1 MVWWPVKMSW
11 RCNEEMEAGIARR
24 EVLLP
29 HVNLADWS
37 KFCQKYSLKA
47 TKISADDF
55 KLDCL
60 PTGWKVTK
68 CEKDVR
74 KTHWLDDNG
83 RVVMTTFVKHLG
95 YANNWTII
103 GSEAECDVCF
113 PRQLPRGRLHV
124 VDIPKRRPTP
134 YWLFARV
141 HNLEVGS
148 REAGA
153 AWARADKRTREFF
166 TEKAKSV
173 KDTKV
178 TRRLYI
184 HMPPD
189 DVAIDMPLDDEEE
202 KTRTHKIADRY
213 KSDKVLGMLKPS
225 SFHGFDSDDDET
237 IRDDSGDFADYYVDI
252 VDNEAHY

>member
-11 RCNEEMEAGIARR
+11 RCNEAEEAGIARR
-24 EVLLP
+24 ELLLP
-29 HVNLADWS
+29 HVNLEDWS

-95 YANNWTII
+95 YANNWTIT

-141 HNLEVGS
+141 NNLDVGS
-148 REAGA
+148 ATAGA
-153 AWARADKRTREFF
+153 AWARADKTTREYF

-173 KDTKV
+173 KDTKT
-178 TRRLYI
+178 TRRLYL
-184 HMPPD
+184 HLPT
-189 DVAIDMPLDDEEE
+189 VTKQEEE
-202 KTRTHKIADRY
+202 EDADETRTHKIAARY
-213 KSDKVLGMLKPS
+213 KSDKYLGLMKPS
-225 SFHGFDSDDDET
+225 SFNGFDSDDEEA

-252 VDNEAHY
+252 VDNEAHF